1 MFDRAKKIMLTLL
14 LLVGVFMFFGDTPH
28 EVYGQTLRV
37 ITPTQGGTGIGSAL
51 IGDIGDCLKVSNNSP
66 FTYELGACGTGG
78 SGGSG
83 GFPTYFQNGGA
94 TLNTATT
101 TVNFTPNSFSVVEDP
116 VDTLTIRVA
125 TTTLGLLTT
134 DITEGSKLFYTDARA
149 RAAISESILGLE
161 YSSATGIFSTTSG
174 YFIPTTTRAALW
186 DAAAAN
192 SHSAVTLSGALDYI
206 TLVGQDIVRGAINLA
221 TDVTG
226 NLPVTNLNS
235 GTGASASTFWRGDG
249 TWATPAGGGG
259 GGSGGGWATTT
270 DTNNEVGEFVT
281 WTAYDAYI
289 GGSSST
295 TANFNFDQ
303 DTSQFTIGLP
313 SSSATASILTG
324 FGVLLLGSSTAETI
338 NLDFKTNNTVRLT
351 SSTSVTAFD
360 FGSIR
365 ASSTYASTSA
375 LTVHNSI
382 GLFGSTPVSTNN
394 ALCIQLTGSSD
405 LCDGSDASG
414 GGGGGSIST
423 SSIPTAGNL
432 SYWSSASTLSDVA
445 TGTLTETITGAS
457 LSATRG
463 LVGGSSILSLDAGYS
478 LASTSDFSRI
488 NTAFSS
494 STALNATSP
503 ITYTGTTGNFS
514 ITSGFVVP
522 STTPWSDINNFY
534 NTPSTRITAGTG
546 IDWSG
551 NTLNG
556 VYTAGD
562 GLTLTTE
569 DFDCDT
575 ATGSVFG
582 CLTAL
587 DWTSFNGRVSSTSI
601 DTSSELAT
609 LLTNETGT
617 GNAVFSANSVFSGIT
632 SFASFT
638 GTNATITNATTTNAT
653 STNLAVSGSI
663 KLFGGTTVT
672 TNNALCILL
681 TGTADLCDGSDA
693 TGGGGGGVR
702 TYSMIVD
709 ADGAGD
715 YTTIQGAM
723 DACATSGG
731 GSIYLSDPYYY
742 IGGTGLTFKSNDCQV
757 YGIYAS
763 TTIEIA
769 GATTAFKTNSP
780 AGTYAN
786 VGVHNVVIVGDGTAG
801 SVGIDM
807 SDMIRSRYTGI
818 IMDNVD
824 IGFKL
829 DDTQNVTF
837 YNTVRDFAITTL
849 GSYGIYASSTNPT
862 NDNKFSDGFIG
873 CTAGCTGIHLNNA
886 QANSFTNLSIEPGS
900 VVGTIGVKLE
910 VSTGA
915 TNNGTFANKFTNLYA
930 EANGIGVYASSTIG
944 TKEVEGNTFD
954 GGQIVA
960 NTIDLIDRS
969 NGTGAVQFNGAIVNY
984 NINNT
989 FATTTLKAL
998 DINSET
1004 FSDLTGFGMANSA
1017 GALGLL
1023 TTGAADGEC
1032 LVYESTGPTID
1043 WASCGGAGGS
1053 KWTDGTN
1060 FTYLTQS
1067 TYDLAIGSTATATA
1081 PFWWDVSATTSYIG
1095 NGGAG
1100 DSVLTFGPTGFEW
1113 TLGFDDTT
1121 NAFALSSSTALGSN
1135 YFMNITSTTSVLVS
1149 SSTLVESNAGERFLI
1164 NTDGYYGLDQAL
1176 DHLVLEGR
1184 MRNNDW
1190 HGEECYPSYSQ
1201 TAISADGVLPYCPR
1215 WWFAEDGTETL
1226 TGVAS
1231 NGFVYGQLGG
1241 ATANGGAL
1249 VMLNAPAASN
1259 WMRIATNT
1267 PSMEVTARIGTIAS
1281 GASTTYYAIGYVNT
1295 VNNATTMET
1304 EPSSGCFFIASSTQ
1318 ANWRAT
1324 CRTALGTATN
1334 VDTGIASTSVATGA
1348 GNWKVFRIDADG
1360 NHARFWIKNGT
1371 ANMQLVAEITTT
1383 IPATVALAPAIMWG
1397 RTLGIQAIQFDFY
1410 NLSLWMRK
1418 LVANGS

>member
-1 MFDRAKKIMLTLL
+1 MFANMQKAIGILIVA
-14 LLVGVFMFFGDTPH
+14 VGFFVVFTNAPQ
-28 EVYGQTLRV
+28 EAYGQALRI
-37 ITPTQGGTGIGSAL
+37 ITPTQGGTGIGSSL
-51 IGDIGDCLKVSNNSP
+51 VGDIGSCLKVSNNAP

-78 SGGSG
+78 GSSG
-83 GFPTYFQNGGA
+83 GFPVYFQNGGA
-94 TLNTATT
+94 TLNSSATT

-116 VDTLTIRVA
+116 TDTLTIRVS

-206 TLVGQDIVRGAINLA
+206 TLVGQDIVRGAIDLA

-270 DTNNEVGEFVT
+270 DTNNEAGEFVT

-375 LTVHNSI
+375 LTVHNNI
-382 GLFGSTPVSTNN
+382 GLFGSAPVSSNN
-394 ALCIQLTGSSD
+394 ALCIQLTGD
-405 LCDGSDASG
+405 VGLCDGNDAS

-445 TGTLTETITGAS
+445 TGTLTETVSGLE
-457 LSATRG
+457 LSDTRG
-463 LVGGSSILSLDAGYS
+463 LVGGSAILSV
-478 LASTSDFSRI
+478 
-488 NTAFSS
+488 
-494 STALNATSP
+494 
-503 ITYTGTTGNFS
+503 
-514 ITSGFVVP
+514 TSGFVIP

-534 NTPSTRITAGTG
+534 NLPSTRITAGTG
-546 IDWSG
+546 IDWTT
-551 NTLNG
+551 NTLNT
-556 VYTAGD
+556 VLTAGD
-562 GLTLTTE
+562 GLTLTVE
-569 DFDCDT
+569 DFDCDI

-609 LLTNETGT
+609 LLTDETGT

-632 SFASFT
+632 SFSSFT
-638 GTNATITNATTTNAT
+638 GVNATITNATTTNAT

-663 KLFGGTTVT
+663 KLFGGTAVT
-672 TNNALCILL
+672 SNNALCILL

-693 TGGGGGGVR
+693 TGGGGAGVR

-715 YTTIQGAM
+715 YTTIQGAL

-849 GSYGIYASSTNPT
+849 GTYGIYASSTNPT

-886 QANSFTNLSIEPGS
+886 QANSFTNLSIEPATTA
-900 VVGTIGVKLE
+900 GTIGVKLE

-930 EANGIGVYASSTIG
+930 EANGIGIYASSTNG

-1060 FTYLTQS
+1060 FTYLTNT
-1067 TYDLAIGSTATATA
+1067 TYDLAFGSNATETA

-1100 DSVLTFGPTGFEW
+1100 DSVLTFGPTGTEW
-1113 TLGFDDTT
+1113 TLGFDDTDDS
-1121 NAFALSSSTALGSN
+1121 FKISSSTALGQFDFLS
-1135 YFMNITSTTSVLVS
+1135 FTSTTSGLVS
-1149 SSTLVESNAGERFLI
+1149 SSTLVEANHSARMMF
-1164 NTDGYYGLDQAL
+1164 NTDGYYGLTQAL
-1176 DHLVLEGR
+1176 DHFVLEGR

-1190 HGEECYPSYSQ
+1190 YEESCYATYSQ

-1231 NGFVYGQLGG
+1231 NGFVYNQLGG
-1241 ATANGGAL
+1241 ALANGGAL

-1267 PSMEVTARIGTIAS
+1267 PSFEVTARIGTIAANS
-1281 GASTTYYAIGYVNT
+1281 STTYYAIGYVNT

-1304 EPSSGCFFIASSTQ
+1304 EPSAGCFFIASTTQ

-1324 CRTALGTATN
+1324 CRTALGTAEN
-1334 VDTGIASTSVATGA
+1334 VDTGVASTSVVTGA
-1348 GNWKVFRIDADG
+1348 GTWKVFRIDADG
-1360 NHARFWIKNGT
+1360 NGVDFWIKNGT
-1371 ANMQLVAEITTT
+1371 GNMTKVATITSRIPGTT
-1383 IPATVALAPAIMWG
+1383 ALAPVIMWG
-1397 RTLGIQAIQFDFY
+1397 RTTGTQAIQFDFY
-1410 NLSLWMRK
+1410 NLNLWMRK